1 MPRVSA
7 EELTVINGGWVV
19 MDLNFG
25 LDMKAPIHA
34 WYEGKGERTEP
45 QTKHQL
51 STNSSLRTS
60 YPCLNVHFEK
70 GMVEFGIS
78 SFYI

>member
-7 EELTVINGGWVV
+7 EELTVINGGWLV
-19 MDLNFG
+19 MDQNFG

-34 WYEGKGERTEP
+34 WYEGKGERTEA

-60 YPCLNVHFEK
+60 SYPCLIVHFEK
-70 GMVEFGIS
+70 IMVEFWNK
-78 SFYI
+78 